1 MFLPKLSIFTNEF
14 DFEILILLELLC
26 TGGLVIDFIEPVVV
40 VLFVIGKLILTN
52 SSDDDEDAVDG
63 GVFSLLLSFSLFVL
77 LVVSLRFE
85 RRSMDEPDVERTRR
99 DVDLRYF

>member
-1 MFLPKLSIFTNEF
+1 MFLPKLSIFTNEL
-14 DFEILILLELLC
+14 DFEILILLVLLLLFI
-26 TGGLVIDFIEPVVV
+26 GGFVIDFIEPVAD
-40 VLFVIGKLILTN
+40 VLFVVGKLILTN
-52 SSDDDEDAVDG
+52 SSDDEDVVDG
-63 GVFSLLLSFSLFVL
+63 GLLFSLFVL

>member
-14 DFEILILLELLC
+14 DFEILILLVLLLLLFI
-26 TGGLVIDFIEPVVV
+26 GGFVIDFIEPVAD

-52 SSDDDEDAVDG
+52 SSDDEDVVDG
-63 GVFSLLLSFSLFVL
+63 GLLFSLFVL